1 MPASR
6 DSVGYTVGFAAVV
19 CLVCAIPI
27 ATAAVYLRPAQARN
41 QKVDRLAKVLGVAGI
56 VEPGDKPAADEI
68 EKLFEQYVVPRAI
81 DLRKG
86 TVSDAVDAR
95 TFDQRRAAKDPA
107 TSEQAPANAAR
118 VFRIPHHAVVYEVV
132 KDGQIDALI
141 LPIQGYGLWST
152 LYGYLALEEDG
163 RTIAGITFYEHGE
176 TPGLGGEIENPRW
189 QGRWKGRLAFDEQGD
204 VKVQVVKG
212 AAGSVEDDPYR
223 VDGLSGATI
232 TARGVSS
239 TIDFWLGP
247 DAFGPWL
254 AQYRAGRE
262 GGPR

>member
-41 QKVDRLAKVLGVAGI
+41 QNVDRLTKVLGVAGL
-56 VEPGDKPAADEI
+56 VEPGDKHTADEI

-81 DLRKG
+81 DLREG
-86 TVSDAVDAR
+86 RVSEAVDAR

-107 TSEQAPANAAR
+107 TSEPAPANAAR

-132 KDGQIDALI
+132 KDGKTDALI

-189 QGRWKGRLAFDEQGD
+189 QGKWKGRLAFDDRGD
-204 VKVQVVKG
+204 VKVQVIKG
-212 AAGSVEDDPYR
+212 AAGPAEEDPYR
-223 VDGLSGATI
+223 IDGLSGATI

-239 TIDFWLGP
+239 TVDFWLGP

-254 AQYRAGRE
+254 AHYRDGRD
-262 GGPR
+262 GGP